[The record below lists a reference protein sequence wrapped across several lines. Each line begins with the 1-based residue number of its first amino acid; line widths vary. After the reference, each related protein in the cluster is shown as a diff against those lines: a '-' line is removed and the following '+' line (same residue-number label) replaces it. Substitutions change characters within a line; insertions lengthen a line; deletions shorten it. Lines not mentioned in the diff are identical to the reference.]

1 MTDSNTQNP
10 GEKNIRNYLEKEYE
24 ELLQKD
30 RLFKHEYTE
39 FTKSLNLNETFYSQL
54 KEGEMKLSE
63 NPEKGETNTN

>member
-1 MTDSNTQNP
+1 
-10 GEKNIRNYLEKEYE
+10 LEKEYE

-30 RLFKHEYTE
+30 KLFKHEYTE